1 MAARVDPQDLA
12 DLQASRRSAGG
23 GAHPAVVP
31 FGYAGWWAWRSP
43 ADDIARAAPDSYLSD
58 GPGAARYAVPGCDDA
73 SVLRDTV
80 LLVEDDH
87 ALRDVV
93 ARALREDGLTVV
105 TASDGRSALASATAE
120 LAAIVLDIG
129 LPDADGR
136 DVCLALRARGT
147 TAPVLFLTARSAVVD
162 LLSGFAAGGD
172 DYLTKPFHVAELLAR
187 VRALLRRAAPDRAA
201 VDGGLVLDPAAHAI
215 RCGQLEIALSPTE
228 FRLLAVLLGR
238 PDVVVRRRELLRAG
252 WPDGAIVSENTLDQ
266 YLARVRRKLGA
277 VGTTTR
283 VETVRGVGYR
293 AVGDPA

>member
-1 MAARVDPQDLA
+1 M
-12 DLQASRRSAGG
+12 
-23 GAHPAVVP
+23 
-31 FGYAGWWAWRSP
+31 
-43 ADDIARAAPDSYLSD
+43 
-58 GPGAARYAVPGCDDA
+58 
-73 SVLRDTV
+73 LRDTV

-120 LAAIVLDIG
+120 LAVIVLDIG

-136 DVCLALRARGT
+136 DVCLALRARGV

-201 VDGGLVLDPAAHAI
+201 VDGDLVLDPAAHAI

-293 AVGDPA
+293 AVGDLR